1 MYDVLG
7 SNILFNDYD
16 VFRSNVNFVVSSQMM
31 YDVFLLFNEWFFF
44 GQMMYDRFLLILIV
58 LLGVYDFLKLQKN
71 SFKNSF
77 KFSFKLGNVI
87 NK

>member
-31 YDVFLLFNEWFFF
+31 YVVFLLFNEWFFF

-58 LLGVYDFLKLQKN
+58 LLGVYDVLKLQKN

>member
-16 VFRSNVNFVVSSQMM
+16 VLRSNVNFVVSSQMM

-44 GQMMYDRFLLILIV
+44 GQMMYDRLLLILIV
-58 LLGVYDFLKLQKN
+58 LLGVYDVLKLQKN